1 MQKNS
6 KLKPLHKSLS
16 TSLKNGFSLIETLI
30 ALSLASGLYLVTIN
44 SQQFLSSHSL
54 KLERDF
60 SELIEL
66 SNQHEL
72 SVAQLEWGNE

>member
-6 KLKPLHKSLS
+6 KLKPLHKFLN

-30 ALSLASGLYLVTIN
+30 ALSLASSLYLVTIN
-44 SQQFLSSHSL
+44 SEQFLSSYSL

-60 SELIEL
+60 FELIEL

-72 SVAQLEWGNE
+72 SVALLEWGNE

>member
-72 SVAQLEWGNE
+72 SVALLEWGNQ

>member
-1 MQKNS
+1 MPSHTN
-6 KLKPLHKSLS
+6 
-16 TSLKNGFSLIETLI
+16 TSGFTLIEI
-30 ALSLASGLYLVTIN
+30 LVTI
-44 SQQFLSSHSL
+44 SLLTGSYFVLSSTEHFMSSYSL

-60 SELIEL
+60 FELIEL

>member
-60 SELIEL
+60 FELIEL

-72 SVAQLEWGNE
+72 SVAQLELGNE

>member
-6 KLKPLHKSLS
+6 KLKPLQNSLN

-44 SQQFLSSHSL
+44 SQQFMGSYSL

-60 SELIEL
+60 FELIEL

-72 SVAQLEWGNE
+72 SVALLEWGNE

>member
-1 MQKNS
+1 MHKNS
-6 KLKPLHKSLS
+6 KPKPLPKSLN

-30 ALSLASGLYLVTIN
+30 ALSLASGLYLVTMN
-44 SQQFLSSHSL
+44 SQQFLSSYSL

-60 SELIEL
+60 FELVEL

-72 SVAQLEWGNE
+72 SVALLEWGDE

>member
-6 KLKPLHKSLS
+6 KLKPLHKSLN

-60 SELIEL
+60 FELIEL

-72 SVAQLEWGNE
+72 SVAQLELGNE

>member
-1 MQKNS
+1 MSSHTN
-6 KLKPLHKSLS
+6 
-16 TSLKNGFSLIETLI
+16 TSGFTLIEILVAI
-30 ALSLASGLYLVTIN
+30 SLLTGSYFV
-44 SQQFLSSHSL
+44 LSSTEHLLSSYSL

-60 SELIEL
+60 FELIEL

>member
-44 SQQFLSSHSL
+44 SQQFLSSYSL

-60 SELIEL
+60 FELIEL

-72 SVAQLEWGNE
+72 SVALLEWGDE

>member
-72 SVAQLEWGNE
+72 SVALLEWGDQ

>member
-30 ALSLASGLYLVTIN
+30 ALSLVSGLYLVTIN
-44 SQQFLSSHSL
+44 SQQFLSSYSL

-60 SELIEL
+60 FELIEL

-72 SVAQLEWGNE
+72 SVALLEWSNE

>member
-1 MQKNS
+1 MPSPTN
-6 KLKPLHKSLS
+6 
-16 TSLKNGFSLIETLI
+16 TSGFTLIEILVAI
-30 ALSLASGLYLVTIN
+30 SLLTGSYFV
-44 SQQFLSSHSL
+44 LSSTEHLLSSYSL

-60 SELIEL
+60 FELIEL

>member
-60 SELIEL
+60 FELIEL

-72 SVAQLEWGNE
+72 SVAQLEWSNE

>member
-6 KLKPLHKSLS
+6 KLKPLQKSLN

-44 SQQFLSSHSL
+44 SQQFLSSYSL
-54 KLERDF
+54 KLEHDF
-60 SELIEL
+60 FELIEL
-66 SNQHEL
+66 SNQHEV
-72 SVAQLEWGNE
+72 SVALLEWGDE